1 MGQRLRRRMEL
12 AVRDAVRNVM
22 MIADFARYEDP
33 LDSMDEKRRAP
44 LQ

>member
-1 MGQRLRRRMEL
+1 MEL
-12 AVRDAVRNVM
+12 AVRDAAHNVM
-22 MIADFARYEDP
+22 MIPEFSRQEDP